1 MCLLSRLVTNF
12 VNLVIISV
20 LFSAHTKES
29 ARALVETIKM
39 TFPDAPLALV
49 VAMARDKDHVA
60 FAKEFLS
67 GNFWLK
73 LLDPLSISS
82 MI

>member
-1 MCLLSRLVTNF
+1 VTNF
-12 VNLVIISV
+12 VNLLVISV

-29 ARALVETIKM
+29 ARALVDTIKM
-39 TFPDAPLALV
+39 AFPDAPLALV
-49 VAMARDKDHVA
+49 VAMATDKDHAA

-73 LLDPLSISS
+73 LLGPLSISS
-82 MI
+82 LI